1 MSFSSYSQAGQD
13 RWAFETLKELQGGHY
28 LDIGAN
34 HPVIISNTYALETQ
48 KGWDGFMVEN
58 DPNCFAD
65 LRQQRK
71 GFVIA
76 ADATTFDYSSL
87 ARHDFDYLSLDVD
100 AASLDALRKLL
111 AGGITFRCATVEHDF
126 YRFGDIQRAP
136 MREILSAAGYTLTRP
151 DVCNPE
157 SPTMPYED
165 WWVDPKRT

>member
-13 RWAFETLKELQGGHY
+13 KWAFETLKELEGGHY

-48 KGWDGFMVEN
+48 KGWDGFLIEN

-65 LRQQRK
+65 LRAQRK
-71 GFVIA
+71 GFVIG

-100 AASLDALRKLL
+100 AATLASLKKLL
-111 AGGITFRCATVEHDF
+111 AGGITFRCATIEHDS
-126 YRFGDIQRAP
+126 YRFGDIQRVP
-136 MREILSAAGYTLTRP
+136 MRELLIGAGYRLAHG
-151 DVCNPE
+151 DVAHE
-157 SPTMPYED
+157 GMPYED
-165 WWVDPKRT
+165 WWVDPKRV